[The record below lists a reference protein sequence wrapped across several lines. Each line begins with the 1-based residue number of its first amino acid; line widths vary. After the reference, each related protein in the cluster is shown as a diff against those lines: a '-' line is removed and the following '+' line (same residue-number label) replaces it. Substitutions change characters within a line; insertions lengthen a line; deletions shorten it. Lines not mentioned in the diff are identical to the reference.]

1 MDQSENP
8 SSQYSLWIHTK
19 YSQPSVYRE
28 LAVHM
33 HLLQKI
39 LLAVL
44 ENFDFS

>member
-1 MDQSENP
+1 MMDS
-8 SSQYSLWIHTK
+8 YK

-33 HLLQKI
+33 YLLQKI

-44 ENFDFS
+44 KNFDFS